1 MPVTGILAG
10 AGISDYQ
17 WLKQELS
24 SCDFII
30 CADSGLRH
38 ADTVNI
44 IPDIIIGDFDSVD
57 IDLLNKYKSLSNIIH
72 SKDQNTTDLMKALS
86 EVSIED
92 DIHIYG
98 AVGERADH
106 DFSNYLILLNH
117 HKCNQIILKTPVD
130 ERRVINKSIRFPCEI
145 GDIIGVF
152 PLITV
157 NNLSYNGLEY
167 SSENIQGPYSLGWN
181 GSCNP
186 AINSVVE
193 IQIDSGAA
201 LITRSYNSHSFEL

>member
-17 WLKQELS
+17 WLTHELS

-57 IDLLNKYKSLSNIIH
+57 RNLLSKYKSLSTVVH
-72 SKDQNTTDLMKALS
+72 SGDQNTTDLMKALS
-86 EVSIED
+86 RVPADD
-92 DIHIYG
+92 DIYIYG

-106 DFSNYLILLNH
+106 DFSNYLIVLNH
-117 HKCNQIILKTPVD
+117 ENCNQIVLKTPHD

-152 PLITV
+152 PLLTI
-157 NNLSYNGLEY
+157 NNLSYSGLEY

-193 IQIDSGAA
+193 IHIDSGAA
-201 LITRSYNSHSFEL
+201 LVTRSYNSPSI